1 MRAHIL
7 MLSGGLFAIGC
18 GASQLPAND
27 VAKTEAAV
35 RSANEV
41 GAEKVP
47 AAQLHLKM
55 ANDQIALAQRYAKDG
70 DEDEAVLALHR
81 ARYDAELALALA
93 KENGT
98 RAEAEAAREKVK
110 QLRASAGT
118 GNSVP
123 PATP

>member
-1 MRAHIL
+1 MRAHVL
-7 MLSGGLFAIGC
+7 VLTGGLFAIGC
-18 GASQLPAND
+18 GGSQMPAND
-27 VAKTEAAV
+27 QAKTEAAV
-35 RSANEV
+35 RAANEV

-70 DEDEAVLALHR
+70 DEEEAALALHR

-93 KENGT
+93 KENDT

-118 GNSVP
+118 GAPVP
-123 PATP
+123 PTP

>member
-1 MRAHIL
+1 MRARCIHTRPHVP
-7 MLSGGLFAIGC
+7 SVSFRAE
-18 GASQLPAND
+18 Q
-27 VAKTEAAV
+27 AAL
-35 RSANEV
+35 AAL
-41 GAEKVP
+41 AEKVP